1 MNYKKE
7 YKKYLT
13 SSILDTANNKIASHS
28 FITAFAVYLG
38 LSNFA
43 IGIYAVLD
51 TITNVLQIFAAPLF
65 SKIGQSKKIVL
76 TNYTIYRLSSICFAF
91 IPFLTDNVDIRTF
104 LFFIFASIYA
114 ITGELG
120 YITFVNWRMTLV
132 KKEDRTK
139 FASTRNIYKNTLV
152 MGFSLIMG
160 VVLDKFTSNGY
171 ELHGFMI
178 LFAIVFI
185 IAFIDI
191 FIRIITYKPPI
202 KEKNIT
208 IKETIIK
215 PAKDKCFRKILV
227 VGGLNRFA
235 YGIGIMYLN
244 VFLLRYLNIDYIYY
258 SILNI
263 LINFSEALF
272 SKFWATKSQDR
283 KWNKILVPMSI
294 IYILAFALLFTL
306 NNDILIICLPII
318 YILLGLGNSA
328 YEMFDHIAIYEH
340 SKEDYKTSYVTF
352 ERCIEGIVTATL
364 PIISYV
370 VFPENSNS
378 IKITFFLAIIVYFA
392 LFIYVKLK
400 KQYLDN
406 NEKNKDNDN
415 GEV

>member
-7 YKKYLT
+7 YKKYLV
-13 SSILDTANNKIASHS
+13 SSVLDTANNKIASNS

-38 LSNFA
+38 LSNFS

-65 SKIGQSKKIVL
+65 SKIGQSKSVVL
-76 TNYTIYRLSSICFAF
+76 TNYSIYRLSSICFAF
-91 IPFLTDNVDIRTF
+91 IPFLTDDIGIRTL

-114 ITGELG
+114 VTGELG

-160 VVLDKFTSNGY
+160 VILDKFTSNGY
-171 ELHGFMI
+171 ELYGFMI
-178 LFAIVFI
+178 LFLIVFL

-191 FIRIITYKPPI
+191 FIRITTYKPPI
-202 KEKNIT
+202 EEKNIT
-208 IKETIIK
+208 VKETIIK
-215 PAKDKCFRKILV
+215 PAKDKSFRKILII
-227 VGGLNRFA
+227 GSLNRFA

-244 VFLLRYLNIDYIYY
+244 VFLLRYLNINYIYY

-283 KWNKILVPMSI
+283 NWNKVLAPMSI
-294 IYILAFALLFTL
+294 IYIFVFLLLFTL
-306 NNDILIICLPII
+306 NNNILILCLPVI
-318 YILLGLGNSA
+318 YILLGFGNSA
-328 YEMFDHIAIYEH
+328 YEMFDHIAIYEY
-340 SKEDYKTSYVTF
+340 SRETYKTSYVTY
-352 ERCIEGIVTATL
+352 ERFIEGIVTATL
-364 PIISYV
+364 PIISYTF
-370 VFPENSNS
+370 FPENSNS
-378 IKITFFLAIIVYFA
+378 IKITFLLAIIGYFA
-392 LFIYVKLK
+392 LFIYVKFR
-400 KQYLDN
+400 KQYLEN
-406 NEKNKDNDN
+406 NENNKDNA
-415 GEV
+415 

>member
-13 SSILDTANNKIASHS
+13 SSVLDTANNKITSHS

-51 TITNVLQIFAAPLF
+51 TITNIIQIFAAPLF
-65 SKIGQSKKIVL
+65 SKIGQSKLVVL

-91 IPFLTDNVDIRTF
+91 IPFLTDDIGIRTF

-160 VVLDKFTSNGY
+160 VILDKFTANGY
-171 ELHGFMI
+171 ELYGFMI
-178 LFAIVFI
+178 LFAIVFL

-191 FIRIITYKPPI
+191 FIKITTYKPSI
-202 KEKNIT
+202 EEKNIT
-208 IKETIIK
+208 IKETVVK
-215 PAKDKCFRKILV
+215 PAKDKSFRKILV
-227 VGGLNRFA
+227 IAGLNRFA

-283 KWNKILVPMSI
+283 KWNKVLAPMSI
-294 IYILAFALLFTL
+294 IYIFVFILLFTL
-306 NNDILIICLPII
+306 NNNILIFCLPII
-318 YILLGLGNSA
+318 YILLGFANSA

-352 ERCIEGIVTATL
+352 ERFIEGIVTATL
-364 PIISYV
+364 PIISYL

-378 IKITFFLAIIVYFA
+378 IKVTFLFAIIVYFV
-392 LFIYVKLK
+392 LFIYVKFR
-400 KQYLDN
+400 KQYLEN
-406 NEKNKDNDN
+406 NEINKDNA
-415 GEV
+415 